1 MLKLSKVS
9 FLISALLA
17 GAAFTQSASA
27 TVVVDQPLAREA
39 SEGAR
44 GEGGKKGGHPAIEVK
59 DQLARRGADDAG
71 GDDRGG
77 RGRGRGGR
85 GGEGAGHPAIEVI
98 EQLA

>member
-1 MLKLSKVS
+1 MLKLSNAS

-17 GAAFTQSASA
+17 GAAFTQTASA
-27 TVVVDQPLAREA
+27 TVVIDQPLAREA
-39 SEGAR
+39 SEGVR

-77 RGRGRGGR
+77 RGRR
-85 GGEGAGHPAIEVI
+85 GGEGPGHPAIEVI
-98 EQLA
+98 EQLT

>member
-1 MLKLSKVS
+1 MLKLSNAS

-17 GAAFTQSASA
+17 GAAFTQTTSA
-27 TVVVDQPLAREA
+27 TVVIDQPLAREA
-39 SEGAR
+39 SEGVR

-59 DQLARRGADDAG
+59 EQLARRGADDAG

-77 RGRGRGGR
+77 RGGR
-85 GGEGAGHPAIEVI
+85 GGEGPGHPAIEVI